1 MLRRDVQGVVRDRMR
16 PANGFRAA
24 CLVLGLALLGVA
36 CDGPPPDAERDGVR
50 GGTLR
55 VLSAEDVDGLDTAV
69 VYTPNSMA
77 IARAYARTLY
87 GYDLSRPRDQVTVPV
102 PDIAAGP
109 PQVSAD
115 RRTYTFTLRPGVHY
129 AQPVN
134 REVTATDF
142 ITAIERFYG
151 DTPSPGQQYADLI
164 AGAREFD
171 AGKASGIS
179 GLAAPD
185 PRTLRITLDRPA
197 EDLRSILS
205 QQLFAPV
212 PKEHAASYQV
222 GADYDTQVVGS
233 GPYTLATYIPNETI
247 LLVRNR
253 NWDPATDPLRRAW
266 VDRIQIT
273 FGVTAPA
280 IQRAIRREEADLS
293 LHSHV
298 PASELPELRADPE
311 LARRLSV
318 NPSECQYFLILGTHP
333 KAGAIADVRVRRA
346 VNYAVD
352 KVAYRDAV
360 AGQSTAPGELASTI
374 QAPGAFGYRQYD
386 LYSTPGGQGDP
397 ARAKA
402 LLAQAGYPDG
412 LTLRFVSSSSGTLAA
427 GNKAIVSS
435 LQRAG
440 IRLKTKTFEGHALYE
455 DSLFHPEKRLEHQLA
470 LSGWCPDFP
479 GDNARGTIVSQYDGR
494 IPHDVSGNFSEYHN
508 RDVNRMID
516 QALAEPDQARRAAR
530 WGEIDQR
537 IMGDAPMVPLTWH
550 TNSYLWSSRL
560 RGWVYDPTLAG
571 PDLTAPW
578 LDPQAP

>member
-1 MLRRDVQGVVRDRMR
+1 M
-16 PANGFRAA
+16 
-24 CLVLGLALLGVA
+24 
-36 CDGPPPDAERDGVR
+36 
-50 GGTLR
+50 
-55 VLSAEDVDGLDTAV
+55 
-69 VYTPNSMA
+69 
-77 IARAYARTLY
+77 
-87 GYDLSRPRDQVTVPV
+87 
-102 PDIAAGP
+102 
-109 PQVSAD
+109 
-115 RRTYTFTLRPGVHY
+115 
-129 AQPVN
+129 
-134 REVTATDF
+134 
-142 ITAIERFYG
+142 
-151 DTPSPGQQYADLI
+151 
-164 AGAREFD
+164 
-171 AGKASGIS
+171 
-179 GLAAPD
+179 
-185 PRTLRITLDRPA
+185 
-197 EDLRSILS
+197 
-205 QQLFAPV
+205 
-212 PKEHAASYQV
+212 
-222 GADYDTQVVGS
+222 
-233 GPYTLATYIPNETI
+233 
-247 LLVRNR
+247 
-253 NWDPATDPLRRAW
+253 
-266 VDRIQIT
+266 DRIQIT